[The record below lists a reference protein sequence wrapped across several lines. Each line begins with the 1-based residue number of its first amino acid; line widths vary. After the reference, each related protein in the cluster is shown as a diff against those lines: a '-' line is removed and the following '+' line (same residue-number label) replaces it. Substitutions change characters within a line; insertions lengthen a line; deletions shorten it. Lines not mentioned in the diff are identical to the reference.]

1 MADVPDESQIMTTPV
16 RTKRKRVQGVK
27 IPDAIRLMTEQYG
40 PFEEEPRLDPAHEA
54 VFTIL
59 SQHTSDIN
67 SARAFGLL
75 MDRFGTLEAVARG
88 DVAIIEEAISP
99 GGLAKV
105 KAPRIKLFLNRILE
119 LNGSLDLSFLRE
131 MPLAEAKSWLRQ
143 LPGIGPKSAGIILNF
158 SLGMPAMAIDT
169 HIYRVCQRLRF
180 IGPKVTVDKA
190 HEITAD
196 KRSRGEL
203 VLDALDHA
211 DAATAAEALTAI
223 EPNAYRSFNMVVA
236 DNRDAFWLA
245 ARNGDDAVAL
255 EEIPGG
261 LSMLTSQERNDMAN
275 PRTARYLPRFEAAAE
290 PDPEAG
296 DWSAWRALLA
306 SRDCDPAVGPSGSM
320 CIVTDWGF
328 GTVSS
333 SLLALPSPES
343 ENRLGI
349 YLFAPGRPDETPYEP
364 IDA

>member
-1 MADVPDESQIMTTPV
+1 MLSNAPMCSIIILRRPGHAWPLVIATNRDEMIDRRWDPPGRHWTDRAHVVAGRDRMAGGSWLGRNDH
-16 RTKRKRVQGVK
+16 GV
-27 IPDAIRLMTEQYG
+27 IAAI
-40 PFEEEPRLDPAHEA
+40 
-54 VFTIL
+54 
-59 SQHTSDIN
+59 
-67 SARAFGLL
+67 
-75 MDRFGTLEAVARG
+75 
-88 DVAIIEEAISP
+88 
-99 GGLAKV
+99 
-105 KAPRIKLFLNRILE
+105 LNRE
-119 LNGSLDLSFLRE
+119 GSL
-131 MPLAEAKSWLRQ
+131 
-143 LPGIGPKSAGIILNF
+143 GP
-158 SLGMPAMAIDT
+158 
-169 HIYRVCQRLRF
+169 
-180 IGPKVTVDKA
+180 
-190 HEITAD
+190 TAD

-211 DAATAAEALTAI
+211 DAATAAEALATI

-364 IDA
+364 VDA